1 MAEEKKEFKAE
12 LKQVMDIIIH
22 SLYSHREIF
31 LRELISNACDAIDRL
46 RFDAIQQPELT
57 GDDAEWSIRII
68 ADKQHGTLTI
78 ADNGRGMT
86 REEMDDNLGTIAR
99 SGTKNF
105 LQQLKEQNAKDRPE
119 LIGQFGVGFYSA
131 FMAADHVAVLSR
143 AAGQEAAVRW
153 TCAGGE
159 GYTIEDAE
167 KPGRGTE
174 ITLHLRD
181 DAKEFL
187 DEWRIRELVKK
198 YSDFVAYPISLEL
211 VDEKGNS
218 PAITNPVMNA
228 MKAIWIR
235 PKSELKEDDY
245 NEFYKAIAHDFQNPA
260 RVIHYAA
267 EGTLEF
273 KALLFLPSQRPF
285 DFFFGDAKTG
295 PALYIQRVQIMD
307 HCEKLLPRYLRFVKG
322 VVDSSDLPLNVS
334 REMVQH
340 SAVLAKIQ
348 KNLVS
353 KVLSELAEMKTKN
366 YEDYVK
372 FFKEFGDVL
381 KEGVHEDFA
390 NREKI
395 ADLLLFHSTTADKPD
410 QYVTLEQYLST
421 LGEDRKEIYYLC
433 GEHLATL
440 AASPYVE
447 TFKAKGE
454 EVLLLTSPVDEW
466 MIDALRE
473 YKGKTF
479 KAVDRGEAQT
489 GEEEKEA
496 LKQNQEH
503 FASLLQFLKGKLDTL
518 KEVRLSARLKNSAAC
533 LVVDEQG
540 ISAQME
546 RMMRK
551 MGQEVPAAER
561 ILELNPEHPAVKAML
576 ELYEKD
582 RKDERVE
589 LYGRLFY
596 DEAVIAEGSRL
607 EDPAAFAERI
617 NRLIAPPANA

>member
-12 LKQVMDIIIH
+12 LRQVMDIIIH

-46 RFDAIQQPELT
+46 RFDAIQNPELT
-57 GDDAEWSIRII
+57 GDDTDWNIRIL
-68 ADKQHGTLTI
+68 ADKQQGTLTV
-78 ADNGRGMT
+78 ADNGKGMT
-86 REEMDDNLGTIAR
+86 RSELEDNLGTIAR

-105 LQQLKEQNAKDRPE
+105 LQQLKEQDAKDRPE

-131 FMAADHVAVLSR
+131 FMAADRVTVVSR
-143 AAGQEAAVRW
+143 AAGQDAATRW
-153 TCAGGE
+153 DCSGGE
-159 GYTIEDAE
+159 GYTLEDAE
-167 KPGRGTE
+167 KTSRGTD
-174 ITLHLRD
+174 ITLHLRE

-198 YSDFVAYPISLEL
+198 YSDFIEYPISLEL
-211 VDEKGNS
+211 IDEKGDS
-218 PAITNPVMNA
+218 PAVTNPVMNA

-235 PKSELKEDDY
+235 PKAELKEEDY
-245 NEFYKAIAHDFQNPA
+245 HEFYKAISHDFQNPA
-260 RVIHYAA
+260 RIIHYAA

-273 KALLFLPSQRPF
+273 KALLFLPGHRPM
-285 DFFFGDAKTG
+285 DFFFGDTKTG

-307 HCEKLLPRYLRFVKG
+307 HCEKLLPHYLRFVKG
-322 VVDSSDLPLNVS
+322 VVDSADLPLNVS

-340 SAVLAKIQ
+340 SPILAKIQ

-353 KVLSELAEMKTKN
+353 KMLSELADMKNKN
-366 YEDYVK
+366 YEEYVR
-372 FFKEFGDVL
+372 FYKEFGDIL

-395 ADLLLFHSTTADKPD
+395 ADLLLFHSTTADTAD
-410 QYVTLEQYLST
+410 QYVTLEKYVST
-421 LGEDRKEIYYLC
+421 VAEDRKEIYYLC
-433 GEHLATL
+433 GEHLGAL

-447 TFKAKGE
+447 SFKDKGE

-489 GEEEKEA
+489 GEEEKKA
-496 LKQNQEH
+496 LKKKEER
-503 FASLLQFLKGKLDTL
+503 FGSLLQCLKGKLDSL
-518 KEVRLSARLKNSAAC
+518 KEVRLSARLKNSASC
-533 LVVDEQG
+533 LVVDEHG
-540 ISAQME
+540 MSAQME
-546 RMMRK
+546 RIMRK
-551 MGQEVPAAER
+551 MGQDVPASER
-561 ILELNPEHPAVKAML
+561 ILELNPDHPAVQALL
-576 ELYEKD
+576 EIYEKD
-582 RKDERVE
+582 RADERVE
-589 LYGRLFY
+589 LYGHLFY
-596 DEAVIAEGSRL
+596 DEAVMAEGSRV

-617 NRLIAPPANA
+617 NRLIVQAPTR